1 MIAQTKFGKYHGF
14 VKHHFNFVSVTGQQ
28 RFPAHTLQEAWLKI
42 EKKIERTSKLCYW
55 PFP

>member
-42 EKKIERTSKLCYW
+42 EKKIERTSKLCY
-55 PFP
+55 